1 MKNNFTQYLKNST
14 FNDKSNVQNDS
25 LSNDS
30 YFDDKEDEFILDKEL
45 KTSKNVNIY
54 LKNSS
59 KEEDNLDKLDI
70 IEKTKDNHFAKV
82 K

>member
-1 MKNNFTQYLKNST
+1 MKNIFTQYLKNST
-14 FNDKSNVQNDS
+14 LNDKSNVQNDF

-30 YFDDKEDEFILDKEL
+30 YFDDKEDDFMLEKDF
-45 KTSKNVNIY
+45 KTSKNVSIY
-54 LKNSS
+54 LKNSN
-59 KEEDNLDKLDI
+59 KEEDSLDKLDI

>member
-1 MKNNFTQYLKNST
+1 MKNIFTQYLKNST
-14 FNDKSNVQNDS
+14 LNDKSNVQNDS

-30 YFDDKEDEFILDKEL
+30 YFDDKEDDFMLEKDF
-45 KTSKNVNIY
+45 KTSKNVNTY
-54 LKNSS
+54 LKNSN

>member
-30 YFDDKEDEFILDKEL
+30 YFDDKEDEFILDKEF

>member
-1 MKNNFTQYLKNST
+1 MKNNFTKFLKNST
-14 FNDKSNVQNDS
+14 FNDKSNGQNDS

-30 YFDDKEDEFILDKEL
+30 YFDDKEDEFILDKEF

-54 LKNSS
+54 LKNSN